1 MNNRKIKEIVKRILK
16 ESVDQSKVTDIV
28 NKLNK
33 STSDNWFG
41 FGIGMGTDE
50 EAAVAAISEIPDLET
65 AKAVNDKYN
74 LRDFVDDEF
83 NFDDDTDWDDVEKI
97 FNHLDSLGVNVI
109 NATDQSTFDFDFS
122 GSGSGSGGG
131 NQTISPIIN
140 NPEKEQE
147 TIVKK
152 GGCKQAP
159 SLESICS
166 GNSYLKNCMKGD
178 SVNPVQEFLISKGF
192 VNVSKTGKVDG
203 IYGPMT
209 KAMVM
214 KYQVTVGLKADGIL
228 GPQTISTMGICKKS
242 NLTTD
247 PPLSSSTITNVGGT
261 VVPLKPSVIT
271 NPDGNDVV
279 ETLCDIDDKQVIR
292 AYNSIKENMRSD
304 DPSFLRRECRIVINY
319 QISSDTHC
327 DNLQDVIC
335 FCGTKASSGEDGYAY
350 MGDKKKYL
358 KNYVSTYCKSDFTQ
372 DETQTAVLDGG
383 NSNVII
389 PGCATPGSVI
399 SILQQEDDAIS
410 KDDCMILFSEAVNWY
425 NSWKKCE
432 RKEHSANPSYKAKC
446 FSCLNKFNFNWKDL
460 GSGENKVVKMYGFN
474 KREINKKQR
483 RELPRMESVEA
494 LNRALLMMNY
504 DMNKTLSEN
513 TEILKKND
521 KTRTRI

>member
-16 ESVDQSKVTDIV
+16 ESVDQSKVDQIV
-28 NKLNK
+28 KNLKD
-33 STSDNWFG
+33 STSQYGWTFG
-41 FGIGMGTDE
+41 AGTDE
-50 EAAVAAISEIPDLET
+50 DAAVEAIKGIPDLET
-65 AKAVNDKYN
+65 ASAVNDKYN
-74 LRDFVDDEF
+74 LRSFVDEEF
-83 NFDDDTDWDDVEKI
+83 NFDKDDDWSYVEQI

-122 GSGSGSGGG
+122 GSGSSSGGG

-147 TIVKK
+147 VIVKK

-192 VNVSKTGKVDG
+192 VSVSKTGKVDG

-261 VVPLKPSVIT
+261 VVPPKPSVIT

-319 QISSDTHC
+319 QINSDTHC

-399 SILQQEDDAIS
+399 SILQQEDDEIS

-483 RELPRMESVEA
+483 RELPRMESIEA

-504 DMNKTLSEN
+504 DMNKTLTEN
-513 TEILKKND
+513 KEIITKND
-521 KTRTRI
+521 KTGKRI